1 MRSALAAAGVA
12 LVLSSGCGDDLAGEE
27 ADDPGD
33 LPRAGTEELSDEG
46 PRAAPAA
53 TPVAEVLVDDAGLAS
68 DLRIAGDRLYWVA
81 SGGAGYQLRSVAA
94 SGGAVTTA
102 VELGALAPID
112 LVVTEGHVYWTTAGR
127 RAGRLQRA
135 SLELGLAAEVLY
147 QDAAAAPTAL
157 VATLQFL
164 YVGTADGCVWRLGE
178 ATGIERVA
186 CGAGTPVVIAAG
198 EPDVFWGTAEG
209 ALYRAP
215 AAGGPADRRIAGESF
230 QSRLYIDDTAVYWL
244 NAYARAVQV
253 MERDAHGAK
262 QLAAAQY
269 APVGM
274 AMDGAHI
281 YFTTQSDQ
289 SVKRVAKVSSP
300 VDVLAAKQSDPA
312 DIVLHAD
319 RAYWIN
325 EGDGTIMTLSIR

>member
-1 MRSALAAAGVA
+1 MRSALSVVGVA
-12 LVLSSGCGDDLAGEE
+12 LVLSSGCGDDLTGEE
-27 ADDPGD
+27 ADDLGD
-33 LPRAGTEELSDEG
+33 LPRAGTEVLGDEG
-46 PRAAPAA
+46 ARVEPELAPG
-53 TPVAEVLVDDAGLAS
+53 AEVLVDDAGLAS

-94 SGGAVTTA
+94 SGGPVTTV

-127 RAGRLQRA
+127 RDGRLMRA
-135 SLELGLAAEVLY
+135 SLELGLAAEVVY
-147 QDAAAAPTAL
+147 RDDAAAPTAL
-157 VATLQFL
+157 FTTLQFL
-164 YVGTADGCVWRLGE
+164 YFGAADGCVWRLGE

-186 CGAGTPVVIAAG
+186 CGAGTPVVIAAS

-215 AAGGPADRRIAGESF
+215 AAGGPARRRIAGESF
-230 QSRLYIDDTAVYWL
+230 QSRLFIDETAVYWL
-244 NAYARAVQV
+244 NADARAVQV
-253 MERDAHGAK
+253 MDRDARSAK
-262 QLAAAQY
+262 QIASAQY

-274 AMDGAHI
+274 AMDGSHI
-281 YFTTQSDQ
+281 YFTTWSDQ

-300 VDVLAAKQSDPA
+300 VDVLAGDQSDPA

-325 EGDGTIMTLSIR
+325 EGDGTIMTLSVR

>member
-1 MRSALAAAGVA
+1 MRSALLAVGVA
-12 LVLSSGCGDDLAGEE
+12 LVLSSGCDDDLAGEE

-33 LPRAGTEELSDEG
+33 LPRAGTEELSGEG
-46 PRAAPAA
+46 PRAEPAA
-53 TPVAEVLVDDAGLAS
+53 APVAEVLVDDAALAS
-68 DLRIAGDRLYWVA
+68 ELRIAGDRLYWVA

-94 SGGAVTTA
+94 SGGPVTTD

-112 LVVTEGHVYWTTAGR
+112 LVLTGGQVYWTSAGR

-135 SLELGLAAEVLY
+135 PIDGGGPAEVVY
-147 QDAAAAPTAL
+147 RDGAAAPTAL
-157 VATLQFL
+157 AASSKFL
-164 YVGTADGCVWRLGE
+164 YFGAADGCVRRFGE
-178 ATGIERVA
+178 ATGIEPVSCA
-186 CGAGTPVVIAAG
+186 AGTPVVIAPG

-215 AAGGPADRRIAGESF
+215 ADGGPADRRIAGESF
-230 QSRLYIDDTAVYWL
+230 QSRLYIDDTSVYWL

-262 QLAAAQY
+262 PLAAAQY

-274 AMDGAHI
+274 AMDGAHV

-300 VDVLAAKQSDPA
+300 VDVLAGEQSDPA
-312 DIVLHAD
+312 DIVLYAD